1 MGNSMDVLLAVL
13 PPFVLMFVG
22 GLGRK
27 FNCIP
32 VEAEASL
39 SRFIIRILYPCFI
52 IHQVLGASEPVTMK
66 EAWIAPVFGFLSISI
81 GFGISH
87 LIGQICGFEKRENR
101 AFRFCCGIFNYGFF
115 ALPIASIVFGDFL
128 IVKIILFNLG
138 VEIAIWSVGVLLL
151 TSSGISLTKLLNPPA
166 LSVLFALVIQALG
179 GRELIP
185 QPLWTVLSM
194 ISACSIP
201 FALMVIGSSFA
212 GLLRNFR
219 PSVGYR
225 VEMGAICARNIAVP
239 ACFMLYAKWGWFPSG
254 MDWMAFV
261 LVVQAA
267 MPAGVFALL
276 VVKNYSESSE
286 VGMRSILATMV
297 GCIITL
303 PAWIYA
309 GKNWVLN

>member
-1 MGNSMDVLLAVL
+1 MGNLLDVLLAVL
-13 PPFVLMFVG
+13 PPFLLMFVG

-27 FNCIP
+27 FDCIP

-39 SRFIIRILYPCFI
+39 SRLIVRILYPCFI
-52 IHQVLGASEPVTMK
+52 IHQVLGATEPVTLT
-66 EAWIAPVFGFLSISI
+66 EAWIAPVFGFLAISF

-87 LIGQICGFEKRENR
+87 LIGRICGFEKRENR

-138 VEIAIWSVGVLLL
+138 VEIAIWSVGVLVLA
-151 TSSGISLTKLLNPPA
+151 SSGISLANLLNPPA
-166 LSVLFALVIQALG
+166 LSVLFALTVQSMG
-179 GRELIP
+179 GRELFP

-212 GLLRNFR
+212 GLLKNFR
-219 PSVGYR
+219 PSPGYR
-225 VEMGAICARNIAVP
+225 VEIGAICSRNLLVP
-239 ACFMLYAKWGWFPSG
+239 ACFIIYAKWGWFPLG
-254 MDWMAFV
+254 MDWMALV

-286 VGMRSILATMV
+286 VGMRSILATMI
-297 GCIITL
+297 GCLITL

-309 GKNWVLN
+309 GKNWALY